1 MIINSLSE
9 LLLMARFICIY
20 FNLINYFSAYAAI
33 VMAHTVFSLF
43 FNPSLHAI
51 KAIQYF
57 IGSSK

>member
-9 LLLMARFICIY
+9 LFLMARFICIY

-33 VMAHTVFSLF
+33 VMAHTMFSLF
-43 FNPSLHAI
+43 FNPSLYAI

-57 IGSSK
+57 IG